1 MKLLH
6 SIQEILQSAGHIL
19 RLLWQAHARAF
30 SLTVV
35 LYAVQG
41 VLPLAAAW
49 ILKSIF
55 DFLQAGQFDP
65 AYLLQPALLL
75 LIALQGIVVFSRE
88 LSQPTMQY
96 FQGELERQATK
107 RVQSHVYTRVN
118 SFQGVAYFENLEMH
132 NKIRLAHEGV
142 RFGVRQTLWL
152 LVSLFQNTITLL
164 GFIGILLAFSPLLA
178 GLVMAA
184 VLPHFYAYLTLG
196 RQRYRLIYQVS
207 PDERQKS
214 YFCTDT
220 TTLLTNPR
228 AAKELRLFGVGQ
240 YLLDRLLHLF
250 DRVHY
255 RERQQQRRETFWK
268 IGLGALSSLIGV
280 LALAVVLVS
289 AVRGQITIGDVSLY
303 LAAVTS
309 VQTALVTITASLSNL
324 HESSLFYRYYTDLD
338 ALPEPL
344 ATPAPTTGPAVPPLQ
359 TGIEFR
365 HVSFRYGPHLPWV
378 LQEVNLHIPVGQCLG
393 LVGANGAGKTTLVKL
408 LLRLY
413 DPTEGE
419 ILWDGVDIR
428 HYAPQALRRRL
439 SGIFQDFLQ
448 YDLTV
453 QENVGMGD
461 VAHID
466 NRERVRQAAQKSG
479 AAGLITGLPHQYD
492 TLLSLQYGNGDAGV
506 ELSGGQWQ
514 RLATARM
521 LMREE
526 ADLLVLDEPTSA
538 LDAAAEHELYTS
550 FAARMNHCTSIIIS
564 HRFST
569 LYMADKIAVLQDGRI
584 SEHGTHQELLDSE
597 GAYARLYRLQ
607 AQKYNGQM
615 EPKVEIA

>member
-1 MKLLH
+1 MKLLR
-6 SIQEILQSAGHIL
+6 SIREILQSARDIL
-19 RLLWQAHARAF
+19 RLLWQAHPRAF
-30 SLTVV
+30 SLTIV

-41 VLPLAAAW
+41 ILPLAAAW
-49 ILKSIF
+49 VLKSIF

-75 LIALQGIVVFSRE
+75 LIALQGLVVFSRE
-88 LSQPTMQY
+88 LTQPAMQY

-107 RVQSHVYTRVN
+107 RVQSNVYTKVN
-118 SFQGVAYFENLEMH
+118 SFQGIAYFENPEMH

-152 LVSLFQNTITLL
+152 LVSLFQNIITLL

-214 YFCTDT
+214 YF

-250 DRVHY
+250 DRVHQ
-255 RERQQQRRETFWK
+255 RERQQQRREAFWK

-324 HESSLFYRYYTDLD
+324 HESSLFYRYYTDLE

-344 ATPAPTTGPAVPPLQ
+344 ATPTPTTRPAVPPLQ

-365 HVSFRYGPHLPWV
+365 HVSFRYAPHLPWV
-378 LQEVNLHIPVGQCLG
+378 LQGVNLHIPVGQCLG

-428 HYAPQALRRRL
+428 HYAPQALRRRF

-453 QENVGMGD
+453 QENVGIGD

-466 NRERVRQAAQKSG
+466 NRTRVQQAAQKSG
-479 AAGLITGLPHQYD
+479 AAGLIARLPHQYD
-492 TLLSLQYGNGDAGV
+492 TLLSLQYGNGEAGM

-550 FAARMNHCTSIIIS
+550 FATRMNNCTSIIIS

-584 SEHGTHQELLDSE
+584 NEYGTHQELLDSE

>member
-1 MKLLH
+1 MKLLR
-6 SIQEILQSAGHIL
+6 SIREILQSAGDIL
-19 RLLWQAHARAF
+19 RLLWQAHPRAF
-30 SLTVV
+30 SLTIV

-49 ILKSIF
+49 VLKSIF

-88 LSQPTMQY
+88 LTQPTMQY

-107 RVQSHVYTRVN
+107 RVQSNVYTKVN
-118 SFQGVAYFENLEMH
+118 SFQGIAYFENPEMH

-152 LVSLFQNTITLL
+152 LVSLFQNIITLL
-164 GFIGILLAFSPLLA
+164 GFIGVLLAFSPLLA

-214 YFCTDT
+214 YF

-240 YLLDRLLHLF
+240 YLLDRLLSLF

-268 IGLGALSSLIGV
+268 IGLGALSSLVGV

-289 AVRGQITIGDVSLY
+289 AARGQITIGDVSLY

-309 VQTALVTITASLSNL
+309 VQAALVTITASLSNL

-344 ATPAPTTGPAVPPLQ
+344 AASTPMSRPAVPPLQ
-359 TGIEFR
+359 AGIEFR
-365 HVSFRYGPHLPWV
+365 RVSFRYGPHLPWV
-378 LQEVNLHIPVGQCLG
+378 LQGVNLQIPVGQCLG

-466 NRERVRQAAQKSG
+466 NRERVRQAAAKSG
-479 AAGLITGLPHQYD
+479 AAGLIARLPYQYD
-492 TLLSLQYGNGDAGV
+492 TLLSLQYGNGEASV

-550 FAARMNHCTSIIIS
+550 FATRMNNCTSIIIS

-584 SEHGTHQELLDSE
+584 SEYGTHEELLHQA
-597 GAYARLYRLQ
+597 GTYARLYRLQ
-607 AQKYNGQM
+607 ANRYNGQHLAQS
-615 EPKVEIA
+615 EPLDQIP